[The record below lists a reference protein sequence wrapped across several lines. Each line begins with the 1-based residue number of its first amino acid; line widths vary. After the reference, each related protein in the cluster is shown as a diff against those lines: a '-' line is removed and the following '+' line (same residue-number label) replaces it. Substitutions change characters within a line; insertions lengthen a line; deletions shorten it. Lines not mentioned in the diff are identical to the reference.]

1 MDGRLMA
8 LDEAKDVFAP
18 VAGATH
24 AAVIEGARF

>member
-8 LDEAKDVFAP
+8 LDETKDVFAP